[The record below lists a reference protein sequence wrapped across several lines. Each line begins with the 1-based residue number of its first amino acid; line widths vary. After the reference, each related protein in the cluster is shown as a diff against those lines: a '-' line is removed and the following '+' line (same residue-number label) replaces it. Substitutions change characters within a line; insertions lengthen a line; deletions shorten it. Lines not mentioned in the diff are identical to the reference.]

1 MAGDRIMGVD
11 HRTIMLTTL
20 LSITALAAGCS
31 NVASSTNDGAAAVA
45 DGASSPADPASQS
58 AALPVDWTESIS
70 TTADGGYLIGNPR
83 APVKVV
89 EYASLTCP
97 HCREFHLEA
106 MQGLKRDYV
115 ASGGVAYEFRNFI
128 LNGADLAASM
138 LARCGGPQ
146 DFFPRVNQFFEK
158 QQEWGQRFSTISA
171 ADRKRIEAQP
181 EALQLA
187 TYARLGGLE
196 AFVQP
201 LGIPASRFSQC
212 LSDKTSLD
220 RLMKMREEA
229 VTKYQIN
236 GTPSFLL
243 NGQPLEGTY
252 SWGELRLKL
261 DALIA
266 EPNGSASK

>member
-1 MAGDRIMGVD
+1 MTLK
-11 HRTIMLTTL
+11 HRHKTVSTL
-20 LSITALAAGCS
+20 LVAAALLSGCG
-31 NVASSTNDGAAAVA
+31 NLAPSSTNNRSAGIA
-45 DGASSPADPASQS
+45 DGAPSSPEAAASQS
-58 AALPVDWTESIS
+58 PDVPVDWTEIVS

-97 HCREFHLEA
+97 HCRAFHLQA
-106 MQGLKRDYV
+106 MQELSRDYI

-138 LARCGGPQ
+138 LARCGDPQ

-158 QQEWGQRFSTISA
+158 QQEWSQQFASISA
-171 ADRKRIEAQP
+171 NDQKRVEAQP

-187 TYARLGGLE
+187 SYAKLGGLE

-201 LGIPASRFSQC
+201 LGVPASRFSQC
-212 LSDKTSLD
+212 LGDKTSLEG
-220 RLMKMREEA
+220 LMKMREEA
-229 VTKYQIN
+229 VTKYQVS
-236 GTPSFLL
+236 GTPFFLL

-252 SWGELRLKL
+252 SWSELKLKL

-266 EPNGSASK
+266 EPNESAFK